1 MSRPFIREPGLIRR
15 WQSGDLRPAFFAYPI
30 TNASVRPW
38 SAKESIAWWRKKKDK
53 RVEAFHKE
61 NPMKRIIWWLTAVL
75 TCWSLPGAYAQT
87 VDMKA
92 LVAQMKQGGHVI
104 VFRHGATHRDQ
115 ADTDPL
121 NLDNVAKQRLL
132 NGSGREVAK
141 QVGNSFRKLGI
152 PLGKVYTSRFNR
164 AVETGKLVGGGE
176 VTSTIDITEGGLVIS
191 PIEND
196 RRAEAFR
203 KLVGT
208 MPEPGKNTLII
219 THKPNIMDAFGKD
232 WFDVREGEAAVFR
245 PDGSGKT
252 VLVARVQA
260 IDWINAAAAPSGSGD

>member
-1 MSRPFIREPGLIRR
+1 
-15 WQSGDLRPAFFAYPI
+15 
-30 TNASVRPW
+30 
-38 SAKESIAWWRKKKDK
+38 
-53 RVEAFHKE
+53 
-61 NPMKRIIWWLTAVL
+61 MKRIICSVTAVL
-75 TCWSLPGAYAQT
+75 TCFFLTCAYAQT
-87 VDMKA
+87 IDMKA

-121 NLDNVAKQRLL
+121 NHDNVAQQRLL
-132 NGSGREVAK
+132 SEGGREVAK
-141 QVGNSFRKLGI
+141 QVGDSFVKLGI

-164 AVETGKLVGGGE
+164 AVETGKLVGHGD
-176 VTSTIDITEGGLVIS
+176 VTATIDITEGGLVVS

-203 KLVGT
+203 KLAGT
-208 MPEPGKNTLII
+208 MSEPGKNTLIV

-232 WFDVREGEAAVFR
+232 WFDVREGEASVFR
-245 PDGSGKT
+245 PDGSGKA

-260 IDWINAAAAPSGSGD
+260 IDWIKAAK

>member
-1 MSRPFIREPGLIRR
+1 
-15 WQSGDLRPAFFAYPI
+15 
-30 TNASVRPW
+30 
-38 SAKESIAWWRKKKDK
+38 
-53 RVEAFHKE
+53 
-61 NPMKRIIWWLTAVL
+61 MKRSIWSVMAVL
-75 TCWSLPGAYAQT
+75 SCLFLTCAYAQT
-87 VDMKA
+87 VDMNA

-121 NLDNVAKQRLL
+121 NHDNVAKQRLL
-132 NGSGREVAK
+132 NETGREVAK
-141 QVGNSFRKLGI
+141 QVGDSFRKLGI

-164 AVETGKLVGGGE
+164 AVETGKLVGGGD
-176 VTSTIDITEGGLVIS
+176 VTATIDITEGGLVVS

-208 MPEPGKNTLII
+208 MPEPGKNILIVS
-219 THKPNIMDAFGKD
+219 HKPNILEAFGKD
-232 WFDVREGEAAVFR
+232 WFDVREGEASVFK
-245 PDGSGKT
+245 PDSSGKA

-260 IDWINAAAAPSGSGD
+260 IDWIKAAK